1 MTYAEEG
8 ATNPLQY
15 FYAVNNTLVND
26 GSNGTFFR
34 LTGSPVSAV
43 VNNLMVG
50 TGTAY
55 SWTIKQDHNLLLDG
69 CSMVDRAHYD
79 YHLKASSG
87 AIDAGRDPGFSG
99 YHFNLTPSR

>member
-1 MTYAEEG
+1 
-8 ATNPLQY
+8 
-15 FYAVNNTLVND
+15 
-26 GSNGTFFR
+26 
-34 LTGSPVSAV
+34 
-43 VNNLMVG
+43 MVG

-99 YHFNLTPSR
+99 YHFNLTPTRSYVHPASEEARVLKGSIDGGAFEYYGG